1 MNAERVLIVGGAGF
15 LGAAL
20 TQSLTRQGHHVT
32 VLDTYRQASDPFT
45 ADYTA
50 AMAYRRH
57 QLVDAEK
64 RRGNACDP
72 TDMLTAFEAAQPDR
86 VVHLAALAHAPLNEG
101 HMAEAVHISTSSL
114 VNTLQMAS
122 RFRTRRVL
130 LASSSY
136 VYGDFRYRPC
146 DETHPTEPA
155 TAYGAAKLAAEAVL
169 RGVGATLHVPWTI
182 VRLIAVY
189 GPWDL
194 NGKLSA
200 QNLTEAAATGQLP
213 IAGTDGDAGTDYTHV
228 DDATKGMT
236 LALTHEAAVGQV
248 FNIARGRARTA
259 QEVADVLT
267 GLGYPTQPQRER
279 VPGRPKRGALAID
292 KARSQL
298 GYSPTIDLE
307 HSLAECLAQA
317 TKRPAP
323 ATPSSLSRIHDE
335 HRYPGH

>member
-1 MNAERVLIVGGAGF
+1 MSAERVLIVGGAGF

-20 TQSLTRQGHHVT
+20 TQSLTRQGYHVT
-32 VLDTYRQASDPFT
+32 VLDAYRQASDPFT

-50 AMAYRRH
+50 AMAYRRN
-57 QLVDAEK
+57 QLADADL
-64 RRGNACDP
+64 RRGDACDP

-86 VVHLAALAHAPLNEG
+86 VVHLAALAHAPLNEL
-101 HMAEAVHISTSSL
+101 HMAEAVHISTASM
-114 VNTLQMAS
+114 VNTLQMAR
-122 RFRTRRVL
+122 RFSTRGVV

-136 VYGDFRYRPC
+136 VYGDFQYQPC
-146 DETHPTEPA
+146 DEDHPTEPT
-155 TAYGAAKLAAEAVL
+155 TAYGAAKLAAEAIL
-169 RGVGATLHVPWTI
+169 RGVGSALHVPWTI

-200 QNLTEAAATGQLP
+200 QNLAEAATTGQLP

-228 DDATKGMT
+228 DDATTGIE

-267 GLGYPTQPQRER
+267 GLGYPAQPQRER
-279 VPGRPKRGALAID
+279 VAGRPKRGALAID

-298 GYSPTIDLE
+298 GYTPGIDLE
-307 HSLAECLAQA
+307 RGLAECLTQA

-323 ATPSSLSRIHDE
+323 AIPQTASRDA
-335 HRYPGH
+335 R